1 MRAIIEMCKRLSADQ
16 SGLETVEWAV
26 VGGLIVGG
34 IVVVVATLGQN
45 VLTQFTKMSTAIP
58 AN

>member
-1 MRAIIEMCKRLSADQ
+1 MRSILTTLKRFASED

-26 VGGLIVGG
+26 IGGLIVGG
-34 IVVVVATLGQN
+34 IVVVVTTLGGN
-45 VLTQFTKMSTAIP
+45 VLTQFTKLSNAIP